1 MTVGH
6 CFKYR
11 TYLEQSTSMKK
22 EIIFVVDPMCSWC
35 WGFAPV
41 IEALRKSDGYTFSL
55 VLGGL
60 RSKGEMTWDESSKRY
75 LQGHWEQVAK
85 STGQP
90 FSNVLFE
97 KEHFDYDTYPACKA
111 VLSVRELFGMQKS
124 FEYLHFL
131 QKAFYVKGQDITKSE
146 VLMDLLDSID
156 VDVEKFDTFYRSD
169 RAQLLMEHDF
179 AKARS
184 MGANA
189 FPSVVIIDEEGH
201 MVCQKGY
208 RSLLDMNKLLKDTN
222 A

>member
-1 MTVGH
+1 
-6 CFKYR
+6 
-11 TYLEQSTSMKK
+11 MKK

-41 IEALRKSDGYTFSL
+41 IEALRKSDASTFSL
-55 VLGGL
+55 VVGGL
-60 RSKGEMTWDESSKRY
+60 RSKGEMIWDESSIRY

-90 FSNVLFE
+90 FSNILFE
-97 KEHFDYDTYPACKA
+97 KEHFDYNTYPACKA
-111 VLSVRELFGMQKS
+111 LVSVRELFGMQKA
-124 FEYLHFL
+124 FEYLHTL
-131 QKAFYVKGQDITKSE
+131 QNSFYARGEDITQFK
-146 VLMDLLDSID
+146 VLMELLDSID
-156 VDVEKFDTFYRSD
+156 VDVEKFDTFYKSE

-201 MVCQKGY
+201 MICQKGY
-208 RSLLDMNKLLKDTN
+208 RNLLEMKKLIGEKD

>member
-1 MTVGH
+1 
-6 CFKYR
+6 
-11 TYLEQSTSMKK
+11 MKK

-41 IEALRKSDGYTFSL
+41 VEALLDDDTYTYSV

-60 RSKGEMTWDESSKRY
+60 RSKGEMRWDESSKRY
-75 LQGHWEQVAK
+75 LQGHWEQVAR
-85 STGQP
+85 STGQS
-90 FSNVLFE
+90 FSYTLFE

-111 VLSVRELFGMQKS
+111 VVSVRELFGMQKA
-124 FEYLHFL
+124 FEYLHSL
-131 QKAFYVKGQDITKSE
+131 QKFFYAEGQDITQLE
-146 VLMDLLDSID
+146 VLMDLLDPID
-156 VDVEKFDTFYRSD
+156 IDVEKFDIFYNSD

-179 AKARS
+179 TKARS

-208 RSLLDMNKLLKDTN
+208 RNLGEMKKILKDDY

>member
-1 MTVGH
+1 
-6 CFKYR
+6 
-11 TYLEQSTSMKK
+11 MKK
-22 EIIFVVDPMCSWC
+22 EVIFVVDPMCSWC

-41 IEALRKSDGYTFSL
+41 IETLQKNDTYRCSL
-55 VLGGL
+55 VVGGL
-60 RSKGEMTWDESSKRY
+60 RTKGEMKWNESSKCY

-90 FSNVLFE
+90 FSNTLFE

-111 VLSVRELFGMQKS
+111 VVSVRELFGMQKA
-124 FEYLHFL
+124 FRYLHL
-131 QKAFYVKGQDITKSE
+131 IQKAFYVKGEDITQHE
-146 VLMDLLDSID
+146 VLIGLLDSMD
-156 VDVEKFDTFYRSD
+156 VDVDQFDTFYKSD

-201 MVCQKGY
+201 MLCQKGY
-208 RSLLDMNKLLKDTN
+208 RSLFDMQKLLK
-222 A
+222 